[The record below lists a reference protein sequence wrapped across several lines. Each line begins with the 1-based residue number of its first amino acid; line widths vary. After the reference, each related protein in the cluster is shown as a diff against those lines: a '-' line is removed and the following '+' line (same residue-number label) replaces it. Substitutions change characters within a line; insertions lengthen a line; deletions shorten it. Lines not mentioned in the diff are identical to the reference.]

1 MRVFI
6 AGATG
11 VLGRALVRQFVARGH
26 TAVGLARND
35 KGAQLIQSLGG
46 ESRAGDIF
54 DADALARAAEGAD
67 AVIHAATSIPSK
79 TRTSAK
85 DWEMNDRVRRE
96 GTRAL
101 SACAAK
107 IGTKI
112 YLQQSIVWLARPED
126 GSSFDETAEP
136 HTDAVTQSAL
146 DAERI
151 AAEEGERSGFKVAVL
166 RCGLFY
172 GPEAGHT
179 RMMGQML
186 MKRRLPVVGTG
197 AAVLSCLH
205 TEDAAGAFLA
215 TAEGERGGL
224 WHVVDNE
231 VVMVKDLLSGFA
243 ERLNAPAPRRVP
255 VWLARLVAGRYSAD
269 FFTRSVNT
277 SNARFCADFNW
288 TPRFPSYRE
297 GLDQVVQTWKAEGF
311 LDDEKS

>member
-26 TAVGLARND
+26 TVLGLARND
-35 KGAQLIQSLGG
+35 KNARLVESLGG
-46 ESRAGDIF
+46 EARTGDIF
-54 DADALARAAEGAD
+54 DADSLARAAEGAD
-67 AVIHAATSIPSK
+67 AIVHAATAIPTK

-85 DWEMNDRVRRE
+85 DWETNDRLRRE

-101 SACAAK
+101 TTCAAK
-107 IGTKI
+107 VGAGI

-126 GSSFDETAEP
+126 GSFFDETAAP

-146 DAERI
+146 DAEKI

-172 GPEAGHT
+172 GPDAGHT
-179 RMMGQML
+179 RMMGQAVR
-186 MKRRLPVVGTG
+186 KRKLPVVGDGT
-197 AAVLSCLH
+197 ALLSCLH
-205 TEDAAGAFLA
+205 TEDAAGAFVTA
-215 TAEGERGGL
+215 AEGDRGGL
-224 WHVVDNE
+224 WHVVDDE
-231 VVMVKDLLSGFA
+231 AVMVKDLLSGFA
-243 ERLNAPAPRRVP
+243 ERLNAKPPRRVP

-269 FFTRSVNT
+269 FFTRSVHT
-277 SNARFCADFNW
+277 SNARFRADFDW

-297 GLDQVVQTWKAEGF
+297 GLDEVVAAWKAEGF
-311 LDDEKS
+311 LN